1 MLHAGADVAPATM
14 LCALM
19 VRGRPG
25 VNRFVPYWWSHREAL
40 VLHQRLDVSPVGL
53 EAHLKLTL
61 SLRGSKAG
69 EAQRMVVKLG
79 SSQGWRKRVPFL

>member
-1 MLHAGADVAPATM
+1 M
-14 LCALM
+14 ALPL

-25 VNRFVPYWWSHREAL
+25 VNGFVPRWWSYREAL
-40 VLHQRLDVSPVGL
+40 LLHQRLDVSPVGL

-69 EAQRMVVKLG
+69 EAQRIVAKLG
-79 SSQGWRKRVPFL
+79 RRKRVSFL